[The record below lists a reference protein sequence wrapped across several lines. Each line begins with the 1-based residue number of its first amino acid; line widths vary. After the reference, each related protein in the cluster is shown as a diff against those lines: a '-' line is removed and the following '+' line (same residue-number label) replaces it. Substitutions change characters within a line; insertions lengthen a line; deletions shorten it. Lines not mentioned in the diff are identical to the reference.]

1 MRKPRH
7 GLRMSRRVAAV
18 TVAAIVVLAAG
29 AGTVLAD
36 PGGLFGSNDNA
47 WPYQRP
53 RPRPD
58 PRSGG

>member
-1 MRKPRH
+1 
-7 GLRMSRRVAAV
+7 MSRRVAAV